1 MDHDSNSSG
10 RTLLLGP
17 TQGSRQRIEEALTK
31 SQKAD
36 LTLYY
41 AEYQMKESEY

>member
-1 MDHDSNSSG
+1 MDHDINSSE

-31 SQKAD
+31 SKKR
-36 LTLYY
+36 T
-41 AEYQMKESEY
+41 